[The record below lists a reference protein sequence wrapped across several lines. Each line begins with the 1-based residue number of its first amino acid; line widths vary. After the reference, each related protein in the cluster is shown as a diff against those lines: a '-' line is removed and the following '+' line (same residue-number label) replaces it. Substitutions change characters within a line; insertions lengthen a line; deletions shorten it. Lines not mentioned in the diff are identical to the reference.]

1 MNFQY
6 LGKRLS
12 GQKVKGQIDADTRQA
27 ALVKLEQSG
36 LIILKIEETKPWN
49 KDIILNK
56 RIKNKDFVI
65 FLRQYATLIHAGISI
80 SDATKTMIMQTGN
93 YALRTALTDMDKQLD
108 QGQALS
114 KAAARH
120 PKVFP
125 SLLVNMIYA
134 GEASGK
140 LDDILNQ
147 MADYYEKEY
156 RNKQKII
163 SALLYPAVV
172 GIVTLVLSIF
182 LLVFIV
188 PQFVTMFRSFGEDIP
203 AYTKFVLSLSEWAGL
218 FWWLVPVLGVL
229 GFILYK
235 YFIQY
240 DSFRYRIDV
249 GKLKF
254 PFIGVL
260 VHKGALVR
268 MTQTLSTLV
277 NSAVPILEAVGITEK
292 VVGNRV
298 IEEVLVKARDS
309 LEVGES
315 ITEPMKKHWAF
326 PALIIQMI
334 QIGEK
339 TGTLDHMLTKAAEFY
354 EEEVEQLSNRIKT
367 LIEPLM
373 IIILTV
379 IVGGIITAVVIP
391 MFSLFENIQ

>member
-1 MNFQY
+1 
-6 LGKRLS
+6 
-12 GQKVKGQIDADTRQA
+12 
-27 ALVKLEQSG
+27 
-36 LIILKIEETKPWN
+36 
-49 KDIILNK
+49 
-56 RIKNKDFVI
+56 
-65 FLRQYATLIHAGISI
+65 
-80 SDATKTMIMQTGN
+80 
-93 YALRTALTDMDKQLD
+93 
-108 QGQALS
+108 
-114 KAAARH
+114 
-120 PKVFP
+120 
-125 SLLVNMIYA
+125 

-188 PQFVTMFRSFGEDIP
+188 PQFVTMFRSFGEEIP

-240 DSFRYRIDV
+240 DPFRYRIDV

-268 MTQTLSTLV
+268 TTQTLSTLV
-277 NSAVPILEAVGITEK
+277 NSAVPILEAVEITEK

-391 MFSLFENIQ
+391 MFSLFENIH

>member
-6 LGKRLS
+6 SGKRLS

-36 LIILKIEETKPWN
+36 LIILRIEETKPWN

-93 YALRTALTDMDKQLD
+93 YALRTALTDIDKQLD

-125 SLLVNMIYA
+125 SLLVNMIHA

-277 NSAVPILEAVGITEK
+277 NSAVPILEAVEITEK

-379 IVGGIITAVVIP
+379 IVGGIIAAVVIP

>member
-6 LGKRLS
+6 SGKRLS

-36 LIILKIEETKPWN
+36 LIILRIEETKPWN

-65 FLRQYATLIHAGISI
+65 FLRHYATLIHAGISI

-93 YALRTALTDMDKQLD
+93 YALRTALTDIDKQLD

-125 SLLVNMIYA
+125 SLLVNMIHA

-188 PQFVTMFRSFGEDIP
+188 PQFVTMFRSFGEEIP

-240 DSFRYRIDV
+240 DPFRYRIDV

>member
-6 LGKRLS
+6 SGKRLS

-188 PQFVTMFRSFGEDIP
+188 PQFVTMFRSFGEEIP

-339 TGTLDHMLTKAAEFY
+339 QEL
-354 EEEVEQLSNRIKT
+354 
-367 LIEPLM
+367 LI
-373 IIILTV
+373 IC
-379 IVGGIITAVVIP
+379 
-391 MFSLFENIQ
+391 

>member
-1 MNFQY
+1 MNYQY
-6 LGKRLS
+6 SGKRLS

-27 ALVKLEQSG
+27 ALAKLEQSG
-36 LIILKIEETKPWN
+36 LIILRIEETKPWN

-114 KAAARH
+114 KAVARH

-125 SLLVNMIYA
+125 SLLVNMIHA

-172 GIVTLVLSIF
+172 GVVTLVLSIF

-188 PQFVTMFRSFGEDIP
+188 PQFVTMFRSFGEEIP

-218 FWWLVPVLGVL
+218 FWWMVPVLGVL

-240 DSFRYRIDV
+240 DSFRYRVDV

-277 NSAVPILEAVGITEK
+277 NSAVPILEAVEITEK

>member
-6 LGKRLS
+6 SGKRLS

-36 LIILKIEETKPWN
+36 LIILRIEETKPWN

-93 YALRTALTDMDKQLD
+93 YALRTALTDIDKQLD

-125 SLLVNMIYA
+125 SLLVNMIHA

-188 PQFVTMFRSFGEDIP
+188 PQFVTMFRSFGEEIP

-240 DSFRYRIDV
+240 DPFRYRIDV

-339 TGTLDHMLTKAAEFY
+339 AGTLDHMLTKAAEFY

>member
-6 LGKRLS
+6 SGKRLS

-36 LIILKIEETKPWN
+36 LIILRIEETKPWN

-125 SLLVNMIYA
+125 SLLVNMIHA

-156 RNKQKII
+156 RNKQKVI
-163 SALLYPAVV
+163 SALLYPAIV

-188 PQFVTMFRSFGEDIP
+188 PQFVTMFRSFGEEIP

-277 NSAVPILEAVGITEK
+277 NSAVPILEAVEITEK

-298 IEEVLVKARDS
+298 IEEVLAKARDS

>member
-6 LGKRLS
+6 SGKRLS

-36 LIILKIEETKPWN
+36 LIILRIEETKPWN

-172 GIVTLVLSIF
+172 GIVT
-182 LLVFIV
+182 
-188 PQFVTMFRSFGEDIP
+188 
-203 AYTKFVLSLSEWAGL
+203 
-218 FWWLVPVLGVL
+218 
-229 GFILYK
+229 
-235 YFIQY
+235 
-240 DSFRYRIDV
+240 
-249 GKLKF
+249 
-254 PFIGVL
+254 
-260 VHKGALVR
+260 
-268 MTQTLSTLV
+268 
-277 NSAVPILEAVGITEK
+277 
-292 VVGNRV
+292 
-298 IEEVLVKARDS
+298 
-309 LEVGES
+309 
-315 ITEPMKKHWAF
+315 
-326 PALIIQMI
+326 
-334 QIGEK
+334 
-339 TGTLDHMLTKAAEFY
+339 
-354 EEEVEQLSNRIKT
+354 
-367 LIEPLM
+367 
-373 IIILTV
+373 
-379 IVGGIITAVVIP
+379 
-391 MFSLFENIQ
+391 

>member
-6 LGKRLS
+6 SGKRLS

-36 LIILKIEETKPWN
+36 LIILRIEETKPWN

-114 KAAARH
+114 KAASRH

-125 SLLVNMIYA
+125 SLLVNMIHA

-188 PQFVTMFRSFGEDIP
+188 PQFVTMFRSFGEDLP

>member
-6 LGKRLS
+6 SGKRLS

-188 PQFVTMFRSFGEDIP
+188 PQFVTMFRSFGEEIP

>member
-6 LGKRLS
+6 SGKRLS

-125 SLLVNMIYA
+125 SLLVNMIHA

-277 NSAVPILEAVGITEK
+277 NSAVPILEAVEITEK

-339 TGTLDHMLTKAAEFY
+339 TGTLDHMLAKAAEFY

>member
-235 YFIQY
+235 SFIQY

-379 IVGGIITAVVIP
+379 IVGGIITSVVIP